1 MARGARRSQEQARP
15 DGQPVPDGVPDG
27 QDRSPSGRDL
37 RHSSH
42 GPPAGDAWSM
52 QMAPPRPATH
62 RGRNDDEPQAGLP
75 TITLELP
82 DGSISSRRR
91 ALSRLDDLLDQ
102 LEQTNLREETSPP
115 ERALDELRELGLAEP
130 ESYSPTDL
138 IEIVFGAQRPL
149 LKPAITWVPAERE
162 PAMRQPRSMF
172 ERPTEEAPARGRIRE
187 WWVPEW
193 R

>member
-1 MARGARRSQEQARP
+1 MARGARPSQEARP
-15 DGQPVPDGVPDG
+15 AGQGMSDGVPDG
-27 QDRSPSGRDL
+27 QDRSLAGRDL
-37 RHSSH
+37 RHSRL
-42 GPPAGDAWSM
+42 GTPAGDAWSM

-75 TITLELP
+75 TITLDLP

-102 LEQTNLREETSPP
+102 LEQTNLREESSPP
-115 ERALDELRELGLAEP
+115 ERALDELRELGLADP

-162 PAMRQPRSMF
+162 PAGRQPRTMF
-172 ERPTEEAPARGRIRE
+172 ERPSEEAPARGRIRE